1 MSMQIFDYILS
12 EAGLAAAEG
21 SLRGDICS
29 SWRRCLHLTD
39 DFVAGVIEYVR

>member
-1 MSMQIFDYILS
+1 MGTQIFDYTLS

-29 SWRRCLHLTD
+29 RT
-39 DFVAGVIEYVR
+39 YVLPLAAA